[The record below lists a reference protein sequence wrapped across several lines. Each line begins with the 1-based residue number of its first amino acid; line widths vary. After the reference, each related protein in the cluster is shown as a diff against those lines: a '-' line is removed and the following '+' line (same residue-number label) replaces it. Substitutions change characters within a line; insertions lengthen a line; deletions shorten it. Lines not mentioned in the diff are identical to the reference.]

1 MKKSRLSLS
10 LRKPKK
16 RRYPFAM
23 KTITQI
29 LRFRESMVKYCEK
42 HGVSETARKYKVSR
56 PTVYRWMKRYDG
68 TQDSLRDFL
77 HKPKSHPNQHT
88 EEELKLIHNM
98 RKRNPHAGLVVF
110 WVKLRQRGYT
120 RTITGLYRILCK
132 RGKMAIKVKNPKYI
146 PKTYEAMQYPDNESM
161 KVFL

>member
-1 MKKSRLSLS
+1 
-10 LRKPKK
+10 
-16 RRYPFAM
+16 M

-42 HGVSETARKYKVSR
+42 HGVSETARKYKASR
-56 PTVYRWMKRYDG
+56 PTVYRWKKLYDG
-68 TQDSLRDFL
+68 TQDSLRDFS

-98 RKRNPHAGLVVF
+98 RKRNPHAGLV
-110 WVKLRQRGYT
+110 
-120 RTITGLYRILCK
+120 
-132 RGKMAIKVKNPKYI
+132 
-146 PKTYEAMQYPDNESM
+146 ESM